1 MLAQLRLPILVDM
14 PGETMKIL
22 TLKIRILVLWIF
34 TGASITAE
42 VALYLY
48 KNGLIAEIISGDAG
62 IAPTDLVIWTCRWLI
77 PFVLAFLTV
86 VLKDKSSRIVNLVF
100 GAIFLVFNIFQFAMR
115 AATEQDLPAFLII
128 IIVSSTVT
136 AALILWSAVRWPK
149 FEE

>member
-1 MLAQLRLPILVDM
+1 M

-62 IAPTDLVIWTCRWLI
+62 IGPAELVIWTCRWLV

-86 VLKDKSSRIVNLVF
+86 MLRDKASRMLNLVF
-100 GAIFLVFNIFQFAMR
+100 GAIFLVFNIFQFAAR
-115 AATEQDLPAFLII
+115 AATEQDLPAFLVI
-128 IIVSSTVT
+128 IIVSSTVA

-149 FEE
+149 FQE

>member
-1 MLAQLRLPILVDM
+1 M
-14 PGETMKIL
+14 PGKTMKIL

-48 KNGLIAEIISGDAG
+48 KDGWIAKIISGDAG
-62 IAPTDLVIWTCRWLI
+62 IGPANLVIWTCRWLV

-86 VLKDKSSRIVNLVF
+86 VLRDKASRITNLVF

-115 AATEQDLPAFLII
+115 AATEQELPAFLII
-128 IIVSSTVT
+128 IVVSSTVA
-136 AALILWSAVRWPK
+136 AALILWSAIRWPK